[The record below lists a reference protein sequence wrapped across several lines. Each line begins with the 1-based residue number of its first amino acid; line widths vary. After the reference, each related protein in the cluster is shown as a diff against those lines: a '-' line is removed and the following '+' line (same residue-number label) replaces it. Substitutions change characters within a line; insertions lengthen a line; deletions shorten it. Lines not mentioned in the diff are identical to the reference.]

1 MNDSQKMAL
10 DWLIHAIHCTYCI
23 LKSLYLKTSPFH
35 VELQGI
41 DRFSTQRPTLKIIH
55 EYEHEDRFEQKV
67 LPYFKM
73 YIYIYIYH
81 ERLYYNIIL
90 SY

>member
-1 MNDSQKMAL
+1 MIVKNGFRLTDTRNTL
-10 DWLIHAIHCTYCI
+10 YI
-23 LKSLYLKTSPFH
+23 LYIEIIIPQDFSLSRWITRH
-35 VELQGI
+35 EIEVI

-73 YIYIYIYH
+73 YIYIYIMSVC
-81 ERLYYNIIL
+81 IIT
-90 SY
+90 